1 MAAANEGEEEIKVA
15 VALQYEPGKDTAPRL
30 TAKGHGD
37 VAAKIVEIAEAAG
50 VHVEHNE
57 PLAKSLSQLDF
68 GQQIPRSFTGRL
80 PRWWVSYSERPGKSQ
95 IPHAGK
101 PSCLGKF
108 EAHLAIALGVVRP
121 VLADLYE

>member
-1 MAAANEGEEEIKVA
+1 MAPANESEEEIKVA

-50 VHVEHNE
+50 VHIEHNE

-68 GQQIPRSFTGRL
+68 GQQIPKELYRAVAEVVGFVLRKAGQVPNT
-80 PRWWVSYSERPGKSQ
+80 PRR
-95 IPHAGK
+95 
-101 PSCLGKF
+101 
-108 EAHLAIALGVVRP
+108 
-121 VLADLYE
+121 